1 MPREI
6 AEWTESTQRMVGD
19 RLRRAR
25 LGNHFSVRQMATLAG
40 LSKTSVV
47 QAEAGRTSRRS
58 TYEKLGL
65 ALQLRME
72 SLLSITQSTT
82 DPFSVHRQAD
92 DRWYRLAAFNE
103 GPMPDQSEEGRK
115 QAVAAGA
122 TPFCFLSSRL
132 HGGAIKPNILEVHAQ
147 SEKRSH
153 PGEEFAF
160 VMSGRALLEIG
171 ESVFELSEGESVTFW
186 SGEPHS
192 YGPAPDSTLPVRIL
206 SVRVDP

>member
-1 MPREI
+1 
-6 AEWTESTQRMVGD
+6 MVGD

-25 LGNHFSVRQMATLAG
+25 LGHHFSVRQMAALAG

-58 TYEKLGL
+58 TYEKLGV
-65 ALQLRME
+65 ALHLRME
-72 SLLSITQSTT
+72 SLLSITQSSV
-82 DPFSVHRQAD
+82 DPYSVHRQED
-92 DRWYRLAAFNE
+92 DRWYRLAHFNE
-103 GPMPDQSEEGRK
+103 GPIPDQTETARR
-115 QAVAAGA
+115 AVGEAGF

-132 HGGAIKPNILEVHAQ
+132 HGGAIKPNVLEVYRQ

-153 PGEEFAF
+153 PGEEFAM
-160 VMSGRALLEIG
+160 VMSGRAVLEIG
-171 ESVFELSEGESVTFW
+171 ESVIELSEGESVTFW

-192 YGPAPDSTLPVRIL
+192 YGPAPDSPLPVRIL

>member
-6 AEWTESTQRMVGD
+6 AEWDESAQRMVGD

-25 LGNHFSVRQMATLAG
+25 LGHHFSVRQMAALAG

-58 TYEKLGL
+58 TYEKLGA
-65 ALQLRME
+65 ALHLRMD
-72 SLLSITQSTT
+72 SLLSITQSTS
-82 DPFSVHRQAD
+82 DPFSVHRQSD
-92 DRWYRLAAFNE
+92 DVWYRLAHFSE
-103 GPMPDQSEEGRK
+103 GPMHDQTPQGREK
-115 QAVAAGA
+115 AARNGS
-122 TPFCFLSSRL
+122 TPFCLLSSRL
-132 HGGAIKPNILEVHAQ
+132 HGGAIKPNILEVYRQ

-171 ESVFELSEGESVTFW
+171 ESVIELSEGESVTFW

-192 YGPAPDSTLPVRIL
+192 YGPAPGSSLPVRIL

>member
-6 AEWTESTQRMVGD
+6 AEWNESAQRMVGD

-25 LGNHFSVRQMATLAG
+25 LGHHYSVRQMATLAG

-58 TYEKLGL
+58 TYEKLGA
-65 ALQLRME
+65 ALHFRME
-72 SLLSITQSTT
+72 SLLSITQSTE
-82 DPFSVHRQAD
+82 DPFSVHRHAD
-92 DRWYRLAAFNE
+92 DRWYRLAHYAE
-103 GPMPDQSEEGRK
+103 GPIPDQSADGRK
-115 QAVAAGA
+115 QVGVSGS
-122 TPFCFLSSRL
+122 TPFCLLSSRL
-132 HGGAIKPNILEVHAQ
+132 HGGAIKPNIVEVFSQ

-171 ESVFELSEGESVTFW
+171 ESVIQLCEGESVTFW

-192 YGPAPDSTLPVRIL
+192 YGPAPDSPLPVRIL